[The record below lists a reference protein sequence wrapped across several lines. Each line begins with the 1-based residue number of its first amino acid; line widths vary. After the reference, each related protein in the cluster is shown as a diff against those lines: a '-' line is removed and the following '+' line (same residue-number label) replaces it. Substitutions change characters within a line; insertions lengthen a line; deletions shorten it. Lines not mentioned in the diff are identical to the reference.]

1 MEADANPGTG
11 SVLKRIRI
19 KITAVQTTNLLEQTV
34 IISKQQHQLSL
45 STFPLSLSL
54 SISHLDGLLWVAQI
68 AHEDVPAPH
77 AELPAVG
84 AHLRHAGAGP
94 ADMGQ
99 TVHTVTLENM

>member
-1 MEADANPGTG
+1 MEGSDVNLPAVSWAN
-11 SVLKRIRI
+11 
-19 KITAVQTTNLLEQTV
+19 ITALY
-34 IISKQQHQLSL
+34 QLL
-45 STFPLSLSL
+45 STYPDPPLSLTPPL